1 MMRSLSRSPTI
12 STDLQNVRSIYIPK
26 EETCFDRCFPY
37 FYYYICCG
45 FIRGR

>member
-1 MMRSLSRSPTI
+1 MMRSLSRSPTV
-12 STDLQNVRSIYIPK
+12 STDLNKSIYIK
-26 EETCFDRCFPY
+26 MEETCYDKCFPY